1 MPTFSK
7 RIAALALGGCLA
19 SGGAFA
25 ADLPETKLKFVG
37 FVSNLVLHTDLEVPF
52 FGKTLP
58 EMSGGKVTVDLK
70 PQDTLGLKG
79 SELLRLLKN
88 GSLEYVAGN
97 ITYMAPDSPK
107 FEGLDLA
114 GLTLTVDK
122 AREVTEAY
130 RPVLNDLTQKL
141 WNSRI
146 LAFAANPPQVFWC
159 RESIGGI
166 GDLSG
171 KKIRVFNQTLA
182 DFVTGLGGTTV
193 NIPFVDVIPAL
204 QRGVAD
210 CAVTGTLSGNSAKWP
225 EVTKSI
231 YPMPVG
237 WSIAFWAVNLD
248 VWNGYTPEVRDFL
261 TKAFVRFEDEAWKLS
276 QMQADQG
283 MNCNL
288 GKDPCTLGN
297 KANMQLVPL
306 GATDMDAHARILQE
320 HVIKRWA
327 ERCGVECAKEW
338 NETIGKVVGM
348 KAPTG

>member
-1 MPTFSK
+1 M
-7 RIAALALGGCLA
+7 RISTLKLAAAVVAGGLAAGTA
-19 SGGAFA
+19 GAA
-25 ADLPETKLKFVG
+25 ELPETQLKFVG
-37 FVSNLVLHTDLEVPF
+37 FISNNVIYKDLEVPF
-52 FGKTLP
+52 FGETLP
-58 EMSGGKVTVDLK
+58 KMSGGKITVDLK
-70 PQDTLGLKG
+70 PQDQLGLKG
-79 SELLRLLKN
+79 TELLRLMKN
-88 GSLEYVAGN
+88 GSLEYVSGN
-97 ITYMAPDSPK
+97 ISYMAPDSPK

-114 GLTLTVDK
+114 GLTLTVEQ
-122 AREVTEAY
+122 ARAVTEAY
-130 RPVLNDLTQKL
+130 HPVLDELTARL
-141 WNSRI
+141 WNTKI
-146 LAFAANPPQVFWC
+146 LAFGANPPQVFWC
-159 RESIGGI
+159 RDPIAGI
-166 GDLSG
+166 GDFAG
-171 KKIRVFNQTLA
+171 KKVRVFNQTLS
-182 DFVTGLGGTTV
+182 DFVIGLGGTTV

-288 GKDPCTLGN
+288 GKDPCTLGT
-297 KANMQLVPL
+297 KVNMQLVPL